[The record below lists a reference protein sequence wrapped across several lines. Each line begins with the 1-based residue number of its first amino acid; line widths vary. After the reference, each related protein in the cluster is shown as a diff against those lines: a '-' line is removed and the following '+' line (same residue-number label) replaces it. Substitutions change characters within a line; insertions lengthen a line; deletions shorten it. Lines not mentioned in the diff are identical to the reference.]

1 MNAQTKVYIPRTCN
15 TPTAAPACH
24 VKIGGLTD
32 AEISA
37 EVDRIRNLRASPG
50 MNPRL
55 PLCLIIDL
63 SGSMSRHT
71 EMIKKI
77 LREMIEQLQ
86 LVQHRDYTLDLIVI
100 HNGSAKTVYYGD
112 VKNIVPTLLIDML
125 PEEPFGTTPY
135 ADALSIGST
144 HMDTLYRAMECAG
157 QWYNPAGVILCVTD
171 CENNMGNGAD
181 ITARLA
187 KEFVEGKRI
196 ITEFVTMLNEKG
208 LCPGGYKVFIDQTT
222 STSQVNA
229 FMKALRV
236 GSSTVQTGKGDY
248 EEPDCR
254 KREKWNQYLADR
266 LIAEIAASYDRCIK
280 PSMSTDE

>member
-1 MNAQTKVYIPRTCN
+1 MNTPTKVYIPRSCV
-15 TPTAAPACH
+15 TPVEAPACL

-37 EVDRIRNLRASPG
+37 EVDRIRHLRASPG

-63 SGSMSRHT
+63 SGSMSKHT

-100 HNGSAKTVYYGD
+100 HNGSAKTIYYGD
-112 VKNIVPTLLIDML
+112 VKRVVPESLISLL
-125 PEEPFGTTPY
+125 PEPYGSTPY

-144 HMDTLYRAMECAG
+144 HMDTLYRAMEDAG
-157 QWYNPAGVILCVTD
+157 QWYNPTGVILCVTD

-187 KEFVEGKRI
+187 REFVEGKRI
-196 ITEFVTMLNEKG
+196 ITEFVTKLNEKG

-222 STSQVNA
+222 STFQVEA
-229 FMKALRV
+229 FMKALKF

>member
-1 MNAQTKVYIPRTCN
+1 MNAQTRVYIPRSCI
-15 TPTAAPACH
+15 TPVEPPCL

-32 AEISA
+32 AEISN
-37 EVDRIRNLRASPG
+37 EVDRIRHLRASPG

-63 SGSMSRHT
+63 SGSMSSHM

-100 HNGSAKTVYYGD
+100 HNGSAKTIYYGD
-112 VKNIVPTLLIDML
+112 VKRIVPESLISLL
-125 PEEPFGTTPY
+125 PEPYGSTPY
-135 ADALSIGST
+135 ADALSIGSA
-144 HMDTLYRAMECAG
+144 HMDTLYKVMEDAG
-157 QWYNPAGVILCVTD
+157 QWYNPTGVIFCVTD

-187 KEFVEGKRI
+187 REFVEGKRI
-196 ITEFVTMLNEKG
+196 ITEFVTKLNEKG

-222 STSQVNA
+222 STVQVKD
-229 FMKALRV
+229 FMKALKL
-236 GSSTVQTGKGDY
+236 GSSTVQTGKGDH
-248 EEPDCR
+248 EEHDYR
-254 KREKWNQYLADR
+254 KREKWNRYLADR
-266 LIAEIAASYDRCIK
+266 LIAEIAACYDRCIK
-280 PSMSTDE
+280 PSMSTDK

>member
-63 SGSMSRHT
+63 SGSMSKHT

-112 VKNIVPTLLIDML
+112 VKNIVPKSLISML
-125 PEEPFGTTPY
+125 PEPYGSTPY

-144 HMDTLYRAMECAG
+144 HMDTLYRAMEGAG

-187 KEFVEGKRI
+187 REFVEGKRI
-196 ITEFVTMLNEKG
+196 ITEFVTKLNEKG

-222 STSQVNA
+222 STFQVEA
-229 FMKALRV
+229 FMKALKF

-254 KREKWNQYLADR
+254 KREKWNRYLADR

>member
-15 TPTAAPACH
+15 TPTAAPACL

-32 AEISA
+32 AEISV

-63 SGSMSRHT
+63 SGSMSKHA

-112 VKNIVPTLLIDML
+112 VKNIVPKSLISML
-125 PEEPFGTTPY
+125 PEPCGSTPY

-187 KEFVEGKRI
+187 REFVEGKRI
-196 ITEFVTMLNEKG
+196 ITEFVTKLNEKG

-222 STSQVNA
+222 STDQVEA
-229 FMKALRV
+229 FMKALKV

-248 EEPDCR
+248 EEPDYR

-266 LIAEIAASYDRCIK
+266 LIAEIAASYDRA
-280 PSMSTDE
+280 SSRA